1 MRPLAR
7 AALVLWGAVCACAA
21 LAADPPAAPAAP
33 PAALEIGG
41 RTVAVLRASFAGYTP
56 ADRVQG
62 ARARI
67 GAAYGKNPRPA
78 LAARH
83 VAEGSQ
89 VLADGAI
96 MFIIVA
102 ADVNGAGG
110 ETPAAAADY
119 AVDVLRHVVEERTE
133 RRDPVA
139 LARGAGFAVVAS
151 LVAYLLLRLVFALD
165 GRVGTVFSR
174 RVAER
179 AGDVKVKGVSMFDR
193 SHMLRLA
200 RQTVRGFAWLGCG
213 FVLYLWLN
221 AVLESF
227 PFTRPWGDRL
237 TGATLGALSAAA
249 KASLDALPGLL
260 VVVLILALARLATQ
274 VVGLFFDEVVESNAR
289 IGWLDRHTA
298 RPTRILF
305 TLLAWIFAI
314 AMAYPYLPG
323 SDSRAFQGLSVLV
336 GLMVSFGAS
345 SLVGQAASGLILMYT
360 SAFRVGDYVRIGAHE
375 GTVIEIGIFVTRVRT
390 GMGDE
395 VMLPNNVVVSGS
407 TRNYS
412 REAIEPGFVLNA
424 DVTIGYDTP
433 WRQVHAMLEEAAKR
447 TPGVLGVPPPRAYQ
461 AKLSDFYAEY
471 RLWALCGI
479 ANPAERA
486 QAVSRLNGNI
496 QDVFNEHG
504 VQILS
509 PHHLG
514 DPDRPK
520 IVPKSEWFRAPARP
534 EQDPTT

>member
-1 MRPLAR
+1 MRLLLR
-7 AALVLWGAVCACAA
+7 AALALGSACFTWTAF
-21 LAADPPAAPAAP
+21 AADAPAAPAAP
-33 PAALEIGG
+33 PAALEISG
-41 RTVAVLRASFAGYTP
+41 RTVAILRASFAGYTP

-62 ARARI
+62 ARARL
-67 GAAYGKNPRPA
+67 GAAYDRNPRPV

-96 MFIIVA
+96 MFIVVA

-110 ETPAAAADY
+110 ETPATAADH
-119 AVDVLRHVVEERTE
+119 AVEVLRHVVEERAE

-139 LARGAGFAVVAS
+139 LARSAGFAVVAT
-151 LVAYLLLRLVFALD
+151 LAAYLLLRLVFALD
-165 GRVGTVFSR
+165 RRVGTVFSR

-179 AGDVKVKGVSMFDR
+179 AGDVKVSGVSMFDR

-200 RQTVRGFAWLGCG
+200 RQTVRGFAWVLSG

-221 AVLESF
+221 AVLEAF
-227 PFTRPWGDRL
+227 PFTRPWGDQL
-237 TGATLGALSAAA
+237 TSATLGVLVTVGKS
-249 KASLDALPGLL
+249 SLDALPGLL
-260 VVVLILALARLATQ
+260 VVVLILAIARLVTQ
-274 VVGLFFDEVVESNAR
+274 VLGAFFDQVTESDAR

-298 RPTRILF
+298 RPTRILV

-345 SLVGQAASGLILMYT
+345 NLVGQAASGLILMYT
-360 SAFRVGDYVRIGAHE
+360 SAFRVGDYVRIGDTE
-375 GTVIEIGIFVTRVRT
+375 GTITEIGIFVTRVRT

-395 VMLPNNVVVSGS
+395 AMLPNTVVLTGT

-412 REAIEPGFVLNA
+412 REAVGAGFMVGA
-424 DVTIGYDTP
+424 TVTIGYDVP
-433 WRQVHAMLEEAAKR
+433 WRQVQAMLEEAARR
-447 TPGVLGVPPPRAYQ
+447 TPGVLGVPPPRAFQ
-461 AKLSDFYAEY
+461 VKLSDFYVEY
-471 RLWALCGI
+471 RLAALCGFED
-479 ANPAERA
+479 PAQRA
-486 QAVSRLNGNI
+486 ETVSRLNANI

-509 PHHLG
+509 PHYLG

-520 IVPKSEWFRAPARP
+520 VVPKAQWFKAPARP
-534 EQDPTT
+534 EQG